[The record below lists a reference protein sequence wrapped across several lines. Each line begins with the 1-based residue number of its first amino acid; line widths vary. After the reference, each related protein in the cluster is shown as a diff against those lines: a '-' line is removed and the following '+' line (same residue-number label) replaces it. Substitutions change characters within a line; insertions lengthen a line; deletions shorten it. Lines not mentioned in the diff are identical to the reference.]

1 MKKSIV
7 VLSLLGALSL
17 SACSDEY
24 YFNKA
29 EKFDEKFGHHNLDL
43 LSMSLFALSAK
54 DDIKNLEKALEYYN
68 KAIEKNPDV
77 AKYYSKRAWA
87 NFKLSKIYF
96 NLALHYLN
104 SAIADIQKVIEI
116 SPDDAFNYYSLSY
129 FKNYYFSLHNNGV
142 NKDFSD
148 IDKAIELDYKNAM
161 YYAYRGNR
169 YLSIFNLYGDSDAY
183 KKALADFNKAIEL
196 QSDNFSYYN
205 LMASLLVSGYEKGI
219 NKNLDEINKNF
230 NYMLKYAKD
239 EKESISAISGIMIL
253 AFRYNLPSDFTDKV
267 VNELI
272 VNLPDNLKYYVYMH
286 FMNMSVFDSRVKNDD
301 KNDKMEKMLSDG
313 LKYASDNEQKFN
325 LYLSIINYYNMV
337 NNDGKL
343 KELYEEQLKY
353 ADDLSA
359 KLDIKYKLLS
369 LRPFDEVIDDYKSL
383 LDETLK
389 SEKTLSVASS
399 IVNSFI
405 SNNDSEKYNDL
416 ISDMIDKI
424 IDKYPNNSEG
434 YYLKL
439 DEEQGDYIENMEK
452 IAEIENKPYS
462 YSSLASAYL
471 KAKDYD
477 KALDTVNKAIK
488 LCDKDN
494 FPASVFYEKK
504 SDILLAMNKADEAVI
519 VLQEAISLYPR
530 DLKRFESKIDEI
542 RKKYNLK

>member
-7 VLSLLGALSL
+7 VLSLFGVLSL

-29 EKFDEKFGHHNLDL
+29 EKFDEKFAHHNLDL
-43 LSMSLFALSAK
+43 LSMAPFALSAK
-54 DDIKNLEKALEYYN
+54 DDIKNLEKALKYYN

-77 AKYYSKRAWA
+77 AKYYSKRAWV

-104 SAIADIQKVIEI
+104 PAISDIKKAIEI
-116 SPDDAFNYYSLSY
+116 SSDDAFNYYSLSY

-148 IDKAIELDYKNAM
+148 IDKAIELDDKNAM

-169 YLSIFNLYGDSDAY
+169 YLSVFNLYGDADSY
-183 KKALADFNKAIEL
+183 KRALADFNKVIEL
-196 QSDNFSYYN
+196 QSDNSSYYN
-205 LMASLLVSGYEKGI
+205 FMASLLVSGYEKGI

-239 EKESISAISGIMIL
+239 EKEAISAISGIMIL
-253 AFRYNLPSDFTDKV
+253 AFRYKLPSDFTDKV
-267 VNELI
+267 VNELL

-286 FMNMSVFDSRVKNDD
+286 FMNMSVFDSRV

-325 LYLSIINYYNMV
+325 LYLSIINYYNIL
-337 NNDGKL
+337 NNEGKL

-353 ADDLSA
+353 TDDLYV

-369 LRPFDEVIDDYKSL
+369 LRLFDEVIDDYKNL

-399 IVNSFI
+399 IVNNFI
-405 SNNDSEKYNDL
+405 SNNDSGKYNNL

-439 DEEQGDYIENMEK
+439 DEGQGDYIENMEK

-462 YSSLASAYL
+462 YNSLASAYL
-471 KAKDYD
+471 KAKDYE

-488 LCDKDN
+488 LCDKDT
-494 FPASVFYEKK
+494 FPASVVYEKK
-504 SDILLAMNKADEAVI
+504 ADILFAMNKADEAVI

-530 DLKRFESKIDEI
+530 YLKRFEAKIDEI

>member
-1 MKKSIV
+1 MKKSVV
-7 VLSLLGALSL
+7 VLSLFGALSL

-29 EKFDEKFGHHNLDL
+29 EKFDEKFAHHNLDL
-43 LSMSLFALSAK
+43 LSMAPFALSAK
-54 DDIKNLEKALEYYN
+54 DDIKNLEKALKYYN
-68 KAIEKNPDV
+68 KAIKKNTDV

-104 SAIADIQKVIEI
+104 PAISDIKKAIEI
-116 SPDDAFNYYSLSY
+116 SSDDAFNYYSLSY

-148 IDKAIELDYKNAM
+148 IDKAIELDDKNAM

-169 YLSIFNLYGDSDAY
+169 YLSVFNLYGDADSY
-183 KKALADFNKAIEL
+183 KRALADFNKVIEL
-196 QSDNFSYYN
+196 QSDNSSYYN
-205 LMASLLVSGYEKGI
+205 FMASLLVSGYEKGI

-239 EKESISAISGIMIL
+239 EKEAISAISGIIIL
-253 AFRYNLPSDFTDKV
+253 AFRYKLPSDFTDKV
-267 VNELI
+267 VNELL

-286 FMNMSVFDSRVKNDD
+286 FMNMSVFDSRV

-325 LYLSIINYYNMV
+325 LYLSIINYYNIL
-337 NNDGKL
+337 NNEGKL

-353 ADDLSA
+353 TDDLYV

-369 LRPFDEVIDDYKSL
+369 LRPFDEVIDDYKNL

-405 SNNDSEKYNDL
+405 SNNDSGKYNNL

-439 DEEQGDYIENMEK
+439 DEGQGDYIENMEK

-462 YSSLASAYL
+462 YNSLASAYL
-471 KAKDYD
+471 KAKDYE

-488 LCDKDN
+488 LCDKDT
-494 FPASVFYEKK
+494 FPAFVVYEKK
-504 SDILLAMNKADEAVI
+504 ADILFAMNKADEAVI

-530 DLKRFESKIDEI
+530 YLKRFEAKIDEI